1 MELRLSSIPPV
12 LEYVS
17 RLGDAPGDLEA
28 VRRILD
34 HPDYQFEAR
43 RYGLASLDHVADYLA
58 RLTVIDPAEI
68 PDLSR
73 DHRRNSLRDK
83 HPLWLDCAAHPE
95 NYLDRLERVKALF
108 TEDFLAQMQRR
119 LAAMFPA
126 GTEMIEEPA
135 VVSTLSFGQSFGY
148 PHEGA
153 IHLDLFGIERSCTL
167 EELPRIVLHE
177 LHHLQ
182 MGKIREEMGELTPL
196 ERYIHAFAGEGLAV
210 KFCNNAQGVLSK
222 PLEPEEEPNQGVSA
236 IAELNGHFDE
246 HFRLFND
253 TVRRLASGELAEAD
267 VERQFAEYWMNPYLY
282 GPEMLAQT
290 PVYSFGSELYGVVYD
305 AFGLEELYRC
315 VREPLELLRRFNE
328 AGTGYRI
335 GTD

>member
-1 MELRLSSIPPV
+1 MELRLTSIPPM

-28 VRRILD
+28 VRRVLD

-43 RYGLASLDHVADYLA
+43 RYGLGSLDHVADYLS
-58 RLTVIDPAEI
+58 RLKVIAPPDI

-73 DHRRNSLRDK
+73 DHRKNSLRDK
-83 HPLWLDCAAHPE
+83 HQLWLDCAAHPE
-95 NYLDRLERVKALF
+95 KYRARLERVRALF
-108 TEDFLAQMQRR
+108 TEDFLAEMQRR

-148 PHEGA
+148 PYEGA
-153 IHLDLFGIERSCTL
+153 IHLDLFGIEHHATM
-167 EELPRIVLHE
+167 EELPGIVLHE
-177 LHHLQ
+177 FHHLQ
-182 MGKIREEMGELTPL
+182 MLKMREAMRDLTPL
-196 ERYIHAFAGEGLAV
+196 ERYIHSFAGEGLAV

-222 PLEPEEEPNQGVSA
+222 PLEPEKAPNQGVLA
-236 IAELNGHFDE
+236 VAELNGHFEE

-253 TVRRLASGELAEAD
+253 TVRRLAAGELAEAD
-267 VERQFAEYWMNPYLY
+267 VERQFEDYWMNPYLY
-282 GPEMLAQT
+282 GPEMLEQT
-290 PVYSFGSELYGVVYD
+290 PVYSFGNELYGVVYD

-315 VREPLELLRRFNE
+315 VGEPLELIRRFNE

-335 GTD
+335 EL